1 MYNVAG
7 HRPMVWLA
15 DCCRCFDIIVNWKSM
30 NLKDIFRIH
39 TFKLESGL
47 RVAVVPNSRSGV
59 VSINYAF
66 RVGSKDETPRFAGVA
81 HLLEHL
87 MFEGT
92 RTVAKGDFDRICST
106 AGGTNNAYT
115 TFDLT
120 SYQMSLPSNQLELAL
135 WLESDR
141 LYNSEITS
149 EALENQRKVV
159 LEEIMQTVE
168 NQPYARWRDRTAA
181 LAFAEDD
188 PYSWEVHGRREA
200 VSSITLDEINHFRR
214 AFYTP
219 QNSFLVISG
228 DVSPEKSI
236 ELAEKYFSRSIVP
249 DTFLRPESTRKITGT
264 RGEQPDDVPMP
275 AVFLSYHAP
284 SFLDDEIHAADILTN
299 ILGSGKSSRLNRSLV
314 YEKQS
319 ASYAGAFADKRELG
333 SLVSAY
339 AFSNDE
345 TADSDSLAEQLQS
358 ELDTIISAGIEESE
372 YEKSI
377 NQLTTQLAYEL
388 QYSAGLADVCANQL
402 LFTDSEERVYELLDR
417 YKRISRV
424 EVRSFAEKYLSQAQA
439 IRVDVV
445 ADGE

>member
-1 MYNVAG
+1 
-7 HRPMVWLA
+7 
-15 DCCRCFDIIVNWKSM
+15 M
-30 NLKDIFRIH
+30 NLKDLFRIH
-39 TFKLESGL
+39 SYKLNSGL
-47 RVAVVPNSRSGV
+47 RVAIVPTAQSGV
-59 VSINYAF
+59 VSVNFAF

-120 SYQMSLPSNQLELAL
+120 SYQMSLPANQLELAL

-168 NQPYARWRDRTAA
+168 NQPYARWRDRTAE
-181 LAFAEDD
+181 LAFGEDA

-214 AFYTP
+214 AFYAP

-228 DVSPEKSI
+228 DVSHEKSI
-236 ELAEKYFSRSIVP
+236 GIVEKYFSGGVTP
-249 DTFLRPESTRKITGT
+249 DTFERPDSTRKVFGT

-333 SLVSAY
+333 SLVSVY

-345 TADSDSLAEQLQS
+345 SADTDKLAEQLQE
-358 ELDTIISAGIEESE
+358 ELDSIIGKGIDENE
-372 YEKSI
+372 YSKSI

-417 YKRISRV
+417 YKRISSE
-424 EVRSFAEKYLSQAQA
+424 EVRAFASKYLSQAQA